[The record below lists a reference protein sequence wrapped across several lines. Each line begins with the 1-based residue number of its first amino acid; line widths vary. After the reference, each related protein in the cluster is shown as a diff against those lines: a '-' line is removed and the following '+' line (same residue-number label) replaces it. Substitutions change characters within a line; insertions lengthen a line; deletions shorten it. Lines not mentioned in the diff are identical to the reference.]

1 MNTLVLGAHRPL
13 GLACVRQILATGASV
28 VAGVQAPHRIP
39 PALADL
45 RDEYPAQLT
54 SIAWKPGDWPTLPPI
69 ERVIIAELP
78 IPPAQSDE
86 TDDPTADLRALHA
99 EQLAGEVRALL
110 APTLAA
116 IQLVTMITPQRVLI
130 QASWLG
136 SIEEKIR
143 GGGYALG
150 TAYAAHLMLARAAAL
165 DLQRAGIAAVVANA
179 GRYKLDMAGPDFHA
193 DVDDVARGL
202 IRVLDACRLDDE
214 PRFLD
219 WRGAVRRW

>member
-1 MNTLVLGAHRPL
+1 MSTLILGAHRPL
-13 GLACVRQILATGASV
+13 GLACVRQILASGAPV

-39 PALADL
+39 PALHDL

-54 SIAWKPGDWPTLPPI
+54 SIAWNPDGVPTLPRI
-69 ERVIIAELP
+69 ERVIVAELP
-78 IPPAQSDE
+78 IPPAQSE
-86 TDDPTADLRALHA
+86 EADDPSADLRTLNA
-99 EQLAGEVRALL
+99 EQLASDVRALL

-116 IQLVTMITPQRVLI
+116 IQLVTVIKPTRVLI

-143 GGGYALG
+143 GGGYALA
-150 TAYAAHLMLARAAAL
+150 TAYSAHLMLVRAAAL
-165 DLQRAGIAAVVANA
+165 DLQRAGIATVVGNA

-202 IRVLDACRLDDE
+202 LSLLDRCQLSDE
-214 PRFLD
+214 SCFRD
-219 WRGAVRRW
+219 WRGAERRW

>member
-13 GLACVRQILATGASV
+13 GLACVRRILSTGASV

-39 PALADL
+39 PAVHDL
-45 RDEYPAQLT
+45 REEYPAQLT
-54 SIAWKPGDWPTLPPI
+54 AVAWRAGERPALPPI
-69 ERVIIAELP
+69 QRVIIAELP

-86 TDDPTADLRALHA
+86 ADDPSADLRALRA
-99 EQLAGEVRALL
+99 EQLAADVRALL
-110 APTLAA
+110 EPTLAA
-116 IQLVTMITPQRVLI
+116 IQLVTMIQPRRVLI

-150 TAYAAHLMLARAAAL
+150 AAYAAHLMLARSAAF
-165 DLQRAGIAAVVANA
+165 DLQRAGIAAVVGNA

-193 DVDDVARGL
+193 DVDHVAQGL
-202 IRVLDACRLDDE
+202 IDVLDACVLADE
-214 PRFLD
+214 PRFRD
-219 WRGAVRRW
+219 WRGAERRW

>member
-13 GLACVRQILATGASV
+13 GLACVRQILAAGASV

-39 PALADL
+39 PALHDL
-45 RDEYPAQLT
+45 REEHPAQLT
-54 SIAWKPGDWPTLPPI
+54 ATAWKPGNWPTLPYV

-86 TDDPTADLRALHA
+86 ADDPLADLRALNA
-99 EQLAGEVRALL
+99 EQLAVDVRALL

-116 IQLVTMITPQRVLI
+116 IQLVTIIKPQRVLI

-143 GGGYALG
+143 GGGYMLG
-150 TAYAAHLMLARAAAL
+150 TAYSAHLMLARTAAL
-165 DLQRAGIAAVVANA
+165 DLQRAGIATVVGNA

-193 DVDDVARGL
+193 DVDQVARGL
-202 IRVLDACRLDDE
+202 ISVLDSCQLADE
-214 PRFLD
+214 PRFRD
-219 WRGAVRRW
+219 WRGAERRW